1 MKNRILK
8 RMIMANNE
16 NDLNEKYKSDIDDLL
31 SELKELSVL
40 RDNLEKEL
48 KELNVE
54 DMIRNDLDET
64 HYTFMKKCYD
74 IFNKFDSFRKRSS
87 EDAYSYYLDKK
98 MKEIEEEK
106 NK

>member
-1 MKNRILK
+1 MENRILK

-40 RDNLEKEL
+40 RDSLEKEL

-54 DMIRNDLDET
+54 DMVRNDLNET
-64 HYTFMKKCYD
+64 HHTFMRKCYD
-74 IFNKFDSFRKRSS
+74 IFNKFDSFRKRAS
-87 EDAYSYYLDKK
+87 EDAFMYYIDKK
-98 MKEIEEEK
+98 QKEIEEK